1 MKQLYYIF
9 LSMRPRQWTKNLVV
23 FAALIFSRN
32 FNQPELVLRSVE
44 AFFILCLLSGVIYS
58 VNDIA
63 DIDKDRHHPLK
74 RLRPLASG
82 ALRRPVAVVASL
94 AGTALGVYLSWRIG
108 PNFLVVACAFF
119 VLNFMYSFFL
129 KRVVLLDA
137 MSISLSFV
145 LRAIAGVEALHGF
158 GSDIEISPWLLICT
172 LFLSLFLAFCKRR
185 HELLSM
191 ANPGDHRETLQEY
204 SPALLDQLV
213 GMSAGGSVLSYALY
227 TIWPETVEKFGTP
240 NLVYTVPLVLIGV
253 MRYLYLVYSK
263 DKGGS
268 PSDLLLHE
276 RFLLI
281 DVVLWILLV
290 VVILGGS
297 EVTRPL

>member
-1 MKQLYYIF
+1 
-9 LSMRPRQWTKNLVV
+9 
-23 FAALIFSRN
+23 
-32 FNQPELVLRSVE
+32 
-44 AFFILCLLSGVIYS
+44 
-58 VNDIA
+58 
-63 DIDKDRHHPLK
+63 
-74 RLRPLASG
+74 
-82 ALRRPVAVVASL
+82 
-94 AGTALGVYLSWRIG
+94 
-108 PNFLVVACAFF
+108 
-119 VLNFMYSFFL
+119 
-129 KRVVLLDA
+129 

>member
-1 MKQLYYIF
+1 MRQLYYVII
-9 LSMRPRQWTKNLVV
+9 SMRPRQWTKNLVV

-32 FNQPELVLRSVE
+32 FNHPAMVTRSVE
-44 AFFILCLLSGVIYS
+44 AFFILCLLSGVIYI

-63 DIDKDRHHPLK
+63 DLEKDRHHPLK
-74 RLRPLASG
+74 KLRPLASG
-82 ALRRPVAVVASL
+82 AFRRSTAIAAASL
-94 AGTALGVYLSWRIG
+94 GAVLGIYLSWRIG

-119 VLNFMYSFFL
+119 VLNFLYSFFL

-158 GSDIEISPWLLICT
+158 ATHIEISPWLLICT

-185 HELLSM
+185 HELLTIE
-191 ANPGDHRETLQEY
+191 NPVDHRETLQEY

-213 GMSAGGSVLSYALY
+213 AMSAGGSVLSYALY
-227 TIWPETVEKFGTP
+227 TIWPETVEKFGTT

-253 MRYLYLVYSK
+253 MRYLYLVYTK
-263 DKGGS
+263 EKGGS

-276 RFLLI
+276 RFLLV

-290 VVILGGS
+290 IFILDGS
-297 EVTRPL
+297 

>member
-1 MKQLYYIF
+1 MIMKQLFYIIA
-9 LSMRPRQWTKNLVV
+9 SMRPRQWTKNLVV

-32 FNQPELVLRSVE
+32 FDQPAMVLRSVE
-44 AFFILCLLSGVIYS
+44 AFFILCLLSGVIYI

-63 DIDKDRHHPLK
+63 DVAKDRAHPLK
-74 RLRPLASG
+74 KKRPLASG
-82 ALRRPVAVVASL
+82 ALSMQAAMTAAVIGIAV
-94 AGTALGVYLSWRIG
+94 GIYLSWRIG
-108 PNFLVVACAFF
+108 TSFLVVACAFF
-119 VLNFMYSFFL
+119 ILNFLYSFFL

-145 LRAIAGVEALHGF
+145 LRAIAGVEALEGF
-158 GSDIEISPWLLICT
+158 GENIEISPWLLICT

-185 HELLSM
+185 HELLFVE
-191 ANPGDHRETLQEY
+191 NPGNHRETLQEY

-213 GMSAGGSVLSYALY
+213 SISAGGSVLSYALY
-227 TIWPETVEKFGTP
+227 TIWPETVEKFGTS

-263 DKGGS
+263 EKGGS

-276 RFLLI
+276 RFILI

-290 VVILGGS
+290 IVILGGF
-297 EVTRPL
+297 